1 MTALSSPASAATPS
15 GLAQMNFTG
24 ALAARRTFVRAIE
37 YWVPSADGTLL
48 EFGGGLFGSASRLAA
63 ATEQLRFGRGEGLP
77 GRAWAL
83 GHPIVLKDLQGSDFR
98 RSAAARVEGLT
109 CGIAMPIFVGG
120 ALSSVVVMFCGD
132 DDDHAGAIE
141 LWRNQ
146 PAESPDMTLVD
157 GYYGTTGD
165 TFEFISR
172 ATAFR
177 RGTGLPGQVWQSME
191 PVFLPD
197 LGKGS
202 GFLRADTAVKVGINR
217 GFALPCSTTDGS
229 VQVIAFLS
237 ALATPIATAVEIWGP
252 DEAGRAVRRYGF
264 SETEAPPADAAEAA
278 TQALATG
285 RPVAAPRFIAVPV
298 SPQGAVTSV
307 VALHF

>member
-1 MTALSSPASAATPS
+1 
-15 GLAQMNFTG
+15 MNFSG
-24 ALAARRTFVRAIE
+24 AQAARRTFVRVVE

-48 EFGGGLFGSASRLAA
+48 EFGGGLFGSASRFAA
-63 ATEQLRFGRGEGLP
+63 ATERLCFGRGEGLP
-77 GRAWAL
+77 GQAWEL
-83 GHPIVLKDLQGSDFR
+83 GHPIVLKDLQDSYFR
-98 RSAAARVEGLT
+98 RAAAARVEGLT
-109 CGIAMPIFVGG
+109 CGIAMPIFVAG
-120 ALSSVVVMFCGD
+120 ALTAVVVLFCGD
-132 DDDHAGAIE
+132 DDAHAGAIE

-146 PAESPDMTLVD
+146 PDESPDMTLVD

-177 RGTGLPGQVWQSME
+177 PGTGLPGQVWKSMQ

-237 ALATPIATAVEIWGP
+237 ALATPIATAVEIWGV
-252 DEAGRAVRRYGF
+252 DATGRTVRHYGF
-264 SETEAPPADAAEAA
+264 AETDAPLSDAGEPAA
-278 TQALATG
+278 QALASA
-285 RPVAAPRFIAVPV
+285 RPVATARLIAIPV
-298 SPQGAVTSV
+298 APQGQVTSV
-307 VALHF
+307 VVLHF